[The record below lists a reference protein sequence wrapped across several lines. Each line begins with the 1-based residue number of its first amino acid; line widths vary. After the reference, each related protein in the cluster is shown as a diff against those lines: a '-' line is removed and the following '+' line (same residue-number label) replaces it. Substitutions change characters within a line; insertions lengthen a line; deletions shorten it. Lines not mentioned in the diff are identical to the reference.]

1 MFILLSSVPKH
12 PFIKSDKPSS
22 ILRALIT
29 DAMEIKLKKQE
40 AQQREQDQDEEE
52 NSVRGGFGGR
62 VFQLNANGARCKR
75 ECEMG

>member
-1 MFILLSSVPKH
+1 MFILLSSVLKH
-12 PFIKSDKPSS
+12 PFIKADKPIS

-52 NSVRGGFGGR
+52 NSVGGEFDGR
-62 VFQLNANGARCKR
+62 MLPTEGEQTAV
-75 ECEMG
+75 